1 MPNAI
6 VVTAVDAIAEL
17 ESVTQR
23 LAQVPVSVATTECSV
38 EDDNREFT
46 QALNAAQVA
55 VEQAMDEVDGLRLGL
70 FKLALEQMESA
81 RTIWRTPI
89 PNNRFA
95 AHIQAENALRTT
107 SAMRTST
114 AHDED

>member
-6 VVTAVDAIAEL
+6 VVNAVEAIAEL

-23 LAQVPVSVATTECSV
+23 LSQVPVSVATTDCTV
-38 EDDNREFT
+38 VDDNTEFT
-46 QALNAAQVA
+46 QTINAAQVA
-55 VEQAMDEVDGLRLGL
+55 VEQAMDEVDGLRLQL

-81 RTIWRTPI
+81 RTLWFTPI
-89 PNNRFA
+89 ANNRFA

-107 SAMRTST
+107 AAMRTST
-114 AHDED
+114 AHDAD

>member
-6 VVTAVDAIAEL
+6 VVAAVDAIAEL
-17 ESVTQR
+17 ESLTQR
-23 LAQVPVSVATTECSV
+23 LAQVPVSMATTDCAV
-38 EDDNREFT
+38 ADDNTEFT
-46 QALNAAQVA
+46 QAINTAQVA

-81 RTIWRTPI
+81 RTIWFTPI
-89 PNNRFA
+89 ANNRFA

-107 SAMRTST
+107 SVMRTST